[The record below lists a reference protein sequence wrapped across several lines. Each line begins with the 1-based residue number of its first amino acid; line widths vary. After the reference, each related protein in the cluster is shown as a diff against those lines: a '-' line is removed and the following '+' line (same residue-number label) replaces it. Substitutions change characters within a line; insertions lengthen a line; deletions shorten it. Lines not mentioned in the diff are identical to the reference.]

1 MNRYTYFY
9 ALILFSCSGTI
20 PDDVQN
26 ELDRLNRELI
36 RTKQIADEAI
46 NKVDNLKKE
55 LLVSISKSDSLL
67 FEQKKETTLLRASNA
82 FHRGNNAL
90 LMKKYKKA
98 ISYYK
103 KTIELQPN
111 DPHAH
116 NNMGNAYK
124 EMGDF
129 DKAIKCYDKAI
140 NLKPDYASAHYNLG
154 IVYQRKDEFST
165 ALKSYKMAARLA
177 HAGVQKWLKDGGHYW

>member
-1 MNRYTYFY
+1 MNRYTYLCT
-9 ALILFSCSGTI
+9 LILFSCSGTI

-26 ELDRLNRELI
+26 ELDHLNRELI
-36 RTKQIADEAI
+36 LAKQIADEAI

-124 EMGDF
+124 EMEDF
-129 DKAIKCYDKAI
+129 DKAMKCYDRAI
-140 NLKPDYASAHYNLG
+140 NLKPDYASAHSNLG
-154 IVYQRKDEFST
+154 IVFQKKDDFST

>member
-1 MNRYTYFY
+1 MKRHIYVYT
-9 ALILFSCSGTI
+9 LILFSCSGTI

-26 ELDRLNRELI
+26 ELDRLNRELS
-36 RTKQIADEAI
+36 RSKQIANDAI
-46 NKVDNLKKE
+46 NKVDNLKKK
-55 LLVSISKSDSLL
+55 LSISISNSDSLL
-67 FEQKKETTLLRASNA
+67 FEHKKEAALLRASDA
-82 FHRGNNAL
+82 FHKGNNAL
-90 LMKKYKKA
+90 LTKKYKKA

-103 KTIELQPN
+103 KTIELRPN
-111 DPHAH
+111 DAHAH

-129 DKAIKCYDKAI
+129 DKAIKCYDRAI
-140 NLKPDYASAHYNLG
+140 NSKPDYASAHYNLG
-154 IVYQRKDEFST
+154 IVYQKKDEFST